1 MKTAVPRAWLAL
13 LTLLV
18 SPAWAQEPPAVPPAP
33 PAPQAASPLSP
44 GSKDAA
50 QPPAPEPHAAV
61 DAIPEA
67 ELDKILQTFHQLYIN
82 PAALAGPEIKRATIQ
97 GLLERLGPG
106 AEIAPPR
113 ATLIHSAASPFRF
126 EALEQRIAYLRLG
139 TFTEKTTGELDAAL
153 QQVAAQKLGALI
165 LDVRAMLPGTHLDAT
180 AEVVRRFT
188 PKGRLLFTV
197 KRRDAKDQ
205 IFTSKDDPAFR
216 GVLVVL
222 VDEDT
227 AGDGE
232 IIAAVLRAQAK
243 AMVIGEKTEGEAAEY
258 TEVPLGQPGL
268 VLRLATAQVVVEQ
281 QSELFP
287 KGLQPDLAVQV
298 TPETTTAV
306 LNKALETGVAPLV
319 FETERPRMNEA
330 ALVAGTNP
338 ELEAIAQRLR
348 GEQSKTQLRDPV
360 LQRAVDFITTIAI
373 YEKGAGANR

>member
-1 MKTAVPRAWLAL
+1 VVP
-13 LTLLV
+13 
-18 SPAWAQEPPAVPPAP
+18 
-33 PAPQAASPLSP
+33 AAAESAADLSP

-50 QPPAPEPHAAV
+50 KPALPDPNTAV
-61 DAIPEA
+61 NAIPEA
-67 ELDKILQTFHQLYIN
+67 ELDKILQTFSQLYID
-82 PAALAGPEIKRATIQ
+82 PAALSAPEVKRATIQ

-113 ATLIHSAASPFRF
+113 ATAVHASASPFRS
-126 EALEQRIAYLRLG
+126 EVLEDRIAYIRLG
-139 TFTEKTTGELDAAL
+139 TLSAQTAPELDAAL
-153 QQVAAQKLGALI
+153 QKAAAQKLNALI
-165 LDVRAMLPGTHLDAT
+165 VDVRAMLPGAHLDIT

-188 PKGRLLFTV
+188 PKGRMLFTV

-205 IFTSKDDPAFR
+205 IFTSKDEPAYH

-232 IIAAVLRAQAK
+232 IIAAVLRTQAK
-243 AMVIGEKTEGEAAEY
+243 AMIIGEKTEGEAAEY
-258 TEVPLGQPGL
+258 TEVPLGQPGI
-268 VLRLATAQVVVEQ
+268 VLRLATAQVIVDQ
-281 QSELFP
+281 QSALFP

-298 TPETTTAV
+298 TPEVTTAA

-338 ELEAIAQRLR
+338 ELEAIAARLR
-348 GEQSKTQLRDPV
+348 GDKVKTQLRDPV
-360 LQRAVDFITTIAI
+360 LQRAVDFITTISI
-373 YEKGAGANR
+373 YEKGAAAKR